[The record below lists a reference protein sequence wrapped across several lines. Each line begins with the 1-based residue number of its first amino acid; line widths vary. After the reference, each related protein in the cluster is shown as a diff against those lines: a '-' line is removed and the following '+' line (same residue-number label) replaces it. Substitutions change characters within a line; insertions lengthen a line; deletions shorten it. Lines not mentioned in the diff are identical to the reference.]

1 MNPRPNTHKN
11 AHIYFHYTQKAVPL
25 QPRTS
30 CPARCLVKKA
40 GKHDTVGLFLKKA
53 ADKEEKMK
61 PPKTIWS
68 FCGLLFGQ
76 MGGIFTLIGLFFR
89 IADVPARGGPDWFFI
104 PFGAVL
110 FLVGLVCFWK
120 NRQWEKQVRF
130 LKREGLSAKGRVCAV
145 RHLVWINWNTEL
157 FPNRY
162 GRSAPW
168 VVQCTFCHQD
178 QMYTVKSGLSWRKPS
193 EGVQQ
198 PVIRFDPAYPKRACL
213 DMDTIRW
220 E

>member
-89 IADVPARGGPDWFFI
+89 IADVPARGG
-104 PFGAVL
+104 A
-110 FLVGLVCFWK
+110 GLVLYPFWCSSLSGGAGLLL
-120 NRQWEKQVRF
+120 EKSSVGEAGAIS
-130 LKREGLSAKGRVCAV
+130 KKGRTFGQRAGLRCPTFGLDQLEHGVIPESIWAICALGRAV
-145 RHLVWINWNTEL
+145 HLLPSRSDV
-157 FPNRY
+157 Y
-162 GRSAPW
+162 G
-168 VVQCTFCHQD
+168 
-178 QMYTVKSGLSWRKPS
+178 K
-193 EGVQQ
+193 
-198 PVIRFDPAYPKRACL
+198 KRAFL
-213 DMDTIRW
+213 AETL
-220 E
+220 